1 MRFINRIIEESQ
13 INLNNLNIETN
24 NLKEQKF
31 SIDNRLNDLVKTS
44 QIKQSELESE
54 LGKLV
59 SQTTGLTFNL
69 LNLRELIFF
78 AKLKENQKKE
88 LNDQINNLSE
98 TNGQLNKTILDRET

>member
-69 LNLRELIFF
+69 LNLRKLIFF